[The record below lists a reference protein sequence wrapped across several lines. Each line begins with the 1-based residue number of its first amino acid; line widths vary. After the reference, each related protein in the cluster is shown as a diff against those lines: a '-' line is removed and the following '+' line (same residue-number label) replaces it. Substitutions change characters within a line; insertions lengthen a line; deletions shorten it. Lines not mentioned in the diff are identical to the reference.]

1 MELREYLRLWY
12 LSVGERPL
20 SGWRWLLAVQ
30 DRDTEIELCDAAQ
43 ELGFTN
49 YDNIKNSVDRVITPK
64 GLEFIKNGT

>member
-20 SGWRWLLAVQ
+20 SMRQWLLEVQ
-30 DRDTEIELCDAAQ
+30 DRDTELKLCDAAQ

-49 YDNIKNSVDRVITPK
+49 YDNIKNSVARVITPK
-64 GLEFIKNGT
+64 GLEIIKNGT